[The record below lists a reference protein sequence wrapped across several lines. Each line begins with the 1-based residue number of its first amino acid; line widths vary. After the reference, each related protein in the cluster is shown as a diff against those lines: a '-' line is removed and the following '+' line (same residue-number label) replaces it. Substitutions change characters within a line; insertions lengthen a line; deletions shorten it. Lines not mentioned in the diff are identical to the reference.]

1 MKSFNEV
8 KKYQNRSRVLV
19 YNENGE
25 FRAIYE
31 LSGNYYRVVKMF

>member
-1 MKSFNEV
+1 MVAAK
-8 KKYQNRSRVLV
+8 

-31 LSGNYYRVVKMF
+31 LRGNYYRVVKMF